1 MSDRYGTL
9 EVRRHGE
16 PLETQQCSLRRL
28 SGGQIGDLYCDGSL
42 KSFGDLARQFN
53 IPVSHFFK
61 YLQIQ
66 HMLVGIFG
74 SGASAPQTA
83 EFLDKIIKSYG
94 KGHEAAVYYSMLI
107 QTLGNG
113 PISALQRT

>member
-1 MSDRYGTL
+1 MVTL
-9 EVRRHGE
+9 V
-16 PLETQQCSLRRL
+16 
-28 SGGQIGDLYCDGSL
+28 DLYCDGSL

-53 IPVSHFFK
+53 IPASHFFK
-61 YLQIQ
+61 YLKIRR
-66 HMLVGIFG
+66 MLAGIVG

-83 EFLDKIIKSYG
+83 FLDKMIKSYG

-113 PISALQRT
+113 PISALQRA